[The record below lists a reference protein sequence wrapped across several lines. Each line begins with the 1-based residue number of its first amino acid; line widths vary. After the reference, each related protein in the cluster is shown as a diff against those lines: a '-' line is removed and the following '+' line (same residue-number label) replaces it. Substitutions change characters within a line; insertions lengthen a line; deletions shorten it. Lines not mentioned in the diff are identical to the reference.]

1 VCVAVL
7 IVGLILTGRDG
18 KMNTYLAM
26 VLASATVQWFLSG
39 AWRKN

>member
-1 VCVAVL
+1 VL
-7 IVGLILTGRDG
+7 IIGLIVTERDG

-39 AWRKN
+39 AWRRK